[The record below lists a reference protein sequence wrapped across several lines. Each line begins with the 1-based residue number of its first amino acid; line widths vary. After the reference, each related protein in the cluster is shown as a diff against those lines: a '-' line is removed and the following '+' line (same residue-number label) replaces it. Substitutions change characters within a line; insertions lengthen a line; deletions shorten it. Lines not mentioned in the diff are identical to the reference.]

1 MPSAIGIDLGTVN
14 SCVGVWQNGKV
25 EIIANECGNRI
36 TPSFV
41 SFTADERLI
50 GDAAKSGIAS
60 NPSNTVFDA
69 KRLIG
74 KNFNDAQVQDSLKH
88 LSYKVINKSNKPTI
102 QVEFRNEIKE
112 FSAEEIGSMV
122 LGKMK
127 EIAEAYLGEEVK
139 DAVVTVPAYFND
151 SQRQATKDAGAIAGL
166 NVLRIINEPTAAA
179 IAYGL
184 DKKAKGER
192 NILIADIGGG
202 TTDFSIL
209 TIEDSVFEVKAT
221 AGDTFLGGS
230 DFDNKL
236 LDYFTEEFKRKHKK
250 DLTENKRAVRRLRT
264 ACETAKRTLSS
275 ASVANVEIDSL
286 YDGVDFSSTIT
297 RAKFENLC
305 DDLCKKTMVFLD
317 QVIEDSK
324 VSKDRIH
331 EIVLVGG
338 TTRIPRIQ
346 QLLSEYFNGKELCKS
361 INPDE
366 CVAYGAAVQAAL
378 LTGNADEKI
387 QDLLLLDVCPL
398 SLGLETAGGVMTKLI
413 PRNTTIPTK
422 KSQTFSTY
430 ADNQPGVLIQVFEGE
445 RALTKD
451 NTLLGSFQ
459 LDGIPPM
466 PRGQPQIEVSFDLD
480 ANGILNVSA
489 CEKSTGKSNKIAI
502 TNDKGRLS
510 PDEIQR
516 MVDEADKF
524 KDEDRKVSEAINCK
538 CELETYIHTTKEKI
552 NGDDIKEKVDAD
564 DKKRFN
570 DKIEELENKLAN
582 RKVEDV
588 EIYRDY
594 RRELETIFGE
604 IMEKVNP
611 GAGASGYSKEDLQ
624 KMADEMEKNQGDLP
638 EGVPKPPVMPDF
650 NNMASPEKLPKIDE
664 VD

>member
-74 KNFNDAQVQDSLKH
+74 KNYNDSQVQDSLKH
-88 LSYKVINKSNKPTI
+88 LSYKVINKSNKPMI
-102 QVEFRNEIKE
+102 EVEFRNETKE

-122 LGKMK
+122 LSKMK

-139 DAVVTVPAYFND
+139 DAVITVPAYFND

-202 TTDFSIL
+202 TTDFSVL
-209 TIEDSVFEVKAT
+209 TIEESVFEVKAT

-264 ACETAKRTLSS
+264 ACESAKRTLSS
-275 ASVANVEIDSL
+275 ANVANIEIDSL
-286 YDGVDFSSTIT
+286 FDGVDFSSTIT

-317 QVIEDSK
+317 QVIVDSK
-324 VSKDRIH
+324 ISKDRIH

-378 LTGNADEKI
+378 LTGNSDEQI

-398 SLGLETAGGVMTKLI
+398 SMGLETAGGVMTKLI

-430 ADNQPGVLIQVFEGE
+430 ADNQPGVLIQVYEGE

-459 LDGIPPM
+459 LDGLPQM

-502 TNDKGRLS
+502 KNDKGRLN
-510 PDEIQR
+510 PEDIER
-516 MVDEADKF
+516 MVNDAEKF
-524 KDEDRKVSEAINCK
+524 KEEDRKITEAINCK

-552 NGDDIKEKVDAD
+552 NGDDIKEKVEEE

-570 DKIEELENKLAN
+570 EKIEELENKLAN
-582 RKVEDV
+582 RKVEDI
-588 EIYRDY
+588 EIYQDY

-611 GAGASGYSKEDLQ
+611 GGADVSKEELQ
-624 KMADEMEKNQGDLP
+624 KMVNEMAKEGEKNGD
-638 EGVPKPPVMPDF
+638 MPDF
-650 NNMASPEKLPKIDE
+650 SNMSSSNEPQIDE